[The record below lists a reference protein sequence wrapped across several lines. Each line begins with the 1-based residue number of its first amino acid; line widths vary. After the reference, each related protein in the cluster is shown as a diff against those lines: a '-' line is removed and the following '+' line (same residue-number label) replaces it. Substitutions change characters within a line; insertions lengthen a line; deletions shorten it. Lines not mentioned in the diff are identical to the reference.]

1 MISQP
6 DLILLDEP
14 TEGIQPSIVDEIG
27 EILNTLNR
35 KKGVTIVLVEQNM
48 EFITELSHR
57 IKIMEKGSF
66 AGEVDLVSGQG
77 KELLQSFS
85 GFGGSKNQR
94 LSPPSF
100 EKTLP
105 RAPEPTQKAPH
116 AGKSTT
122 QPTAASFSD
131 APLTE
136 RIVKMTVQRPTF
148 AQLKEIT
155 LELGMHLSDEQIKE
169 FLDNMQGSL
178 DAYDLVDSMPDYLP
192 PVLYP
197 RRSGNRPSDDEN

>member
-1 MISQP
+1 M
-6 DLILLDEP
+6 LDEP

-27 EILNTLNR
+27 EILNTLNL

-66 AGEVDLVSGQG
+66 AGEVDLISGQG
-77 KELLQSFS
+77 KHLLQGFS
-85 GFGGSKNQR
+85 GFGGSKKQR
-94 LSPPSF
+94 LSPTKAEATPS
-100 EKTLP
+100 
-105 RAPEPTQKAPH
+105 RAPEPTQKAPTLE
-116 AGKSTT
+116 KSLT

-155 LELGMHLSDEQIKE
+155 LELGMHLSDC
-169 FLDNMQGSL
+169 L
-178 DAYDLVDSMPDYLP
+178 
-192 PVLYP
+192 LYTSPSP
-197 RRSGNRPSDDEN
+197 RD